1 MNAERIH
8 SRDIDHLNE
17 LQPQG
22 WEDIRPYFYYY
33 VSSPSCD
40 PIKMCV
46 GNKIAAVGT
55 TIRHPD
61 TAWLAHVIVHPDFRN
76 QGLGQILTETLVKRL
91 DSTKIKTVYLDA
103 TDMGFPVY
111 RKLGFEVETEYIHLD
126 GELLNQNLN
135 NPASVVPF
143 LDKYREA
150 ILQLDKQTSGE
161 NRGLILDDH
170 LKSSLIYLQ
179 EETVCGVYFPHFFER
194 AIIANDP
201 EAGTELMKLRM
212 RVKNIFRFPINNQ
225 RGIDFLLQHNYQK
238 TRTSRKMILGENRE
252 YLGEYNYNRISGGL
266 G

>member
-1 MNAERIH
+1 MKIQTID
-8 SRDIDHLNE
+8 SRDIDLLNI

-33 VSSPSCD
+33 ISSPSCD
-40 PIKMCV
+40 PIKISI

-76 QGLGQILTETLVKRL
+76 QGLGQKLTEALIGRL
-91 DSTKIKTVYLDA
+91 DYEKIKTVYLDA

-111 RKLGFEVETEYIHLD
+111 RKIGFEVETEYIHLD
-126 GELLNQNLN
+126 GELINQNLKD
-135 NPASVVPF
+135 PAAVIPF
-143 LDKYREA
+143 QEKYRDK

-161 NRGLILDDH
+161 NRGLIINDH
-170 LKSSLIYLQ
+170 LKSSLIYLK
-179 EETVCGVYFPHFFER
+179 EGIVSGVYFPHFFEQ

-212 RVKNIFRFPINNQ
+212 RIKNKFRFPLGNQSGIN
-225 RGIDFLLQHNYQK
+225 FLIQNNYQK
-238 TRTSRKMILGENRE
+238 MRTSRKMILGLRRE
-252 YLGEYNYNRISGGL
+252 YFGEFNYNRISGGL